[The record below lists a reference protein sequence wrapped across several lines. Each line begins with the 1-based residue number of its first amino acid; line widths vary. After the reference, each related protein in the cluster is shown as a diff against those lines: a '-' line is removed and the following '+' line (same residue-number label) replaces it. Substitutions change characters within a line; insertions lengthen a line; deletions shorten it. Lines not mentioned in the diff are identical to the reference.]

1 VRQVTFT
8 SGSQADRLTE
18 WLASD
23 GSLCI
28 RGIEGEKDL
37 LVLAESMGEIVEPG
51 VGMPSGMHDGRV
63 YSVAIR
69 GDGSGEL
76 DKHGHPILSTT
87 DREFPL
93 HTDAYNRS
101 EAPRYVFLFRVDRA
115 ETDTASYVSDFR
127 KAADLLGEENLVLLQ
142 EPVFPSAAGWRPVL
156 EERGGSLRFRF
167 NGEEIRRWSQREDGG
182 LSAAAE
188 RAVDSLESA
197 LVTMQEMFRLE
208 PLDCLLLDNWRVCH
222 GRSRIPAG
230 SKRELKRVWVA
241 G

>member
-1 VRQVTFT
+1 
-8 SGSQADRLTE
+8 
-18 WLASD
+18 
-23 GSLCI
+23 
-28 RGIEGEKDL
+28 
-37 LVLAESMGEIVEPG
+37 
-51 VGMPSGMHDGRV
+51 MPSGMHDGRV

-101 EAPRYVFLFRVDRA
+101 EAPRYVFLFRADRA
-115 ETDTASYVSDFR
+115 KTDTASYVSDFQ
-127 KAADLLGEENLVLLQ
+127 KAADLLGEEDLILLK
-142 EPVFPSAAGWRPVL
+142 EPVFPSAVGWRPVL

-167 NGEEIRRWSQREDGG
+167 NGEEIRRWSQREDGSF
-182 LSAAAE
+182 SAAAE

-197 LVTMQEMFRLE
+197 LATTQETFQLE